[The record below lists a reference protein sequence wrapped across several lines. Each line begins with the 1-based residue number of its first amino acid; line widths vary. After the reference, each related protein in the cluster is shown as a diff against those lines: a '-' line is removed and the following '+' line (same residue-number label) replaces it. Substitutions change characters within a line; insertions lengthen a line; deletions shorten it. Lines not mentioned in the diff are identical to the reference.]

1 MLKPLII
8 GLLCSLPAIA
18 FAQIPKF
25 SDYPA
30 KVYNGPAAKLVLD
43 SQDAKD
49 FRTRLRDA
57 LKEKPNFAGEYVI
70 TMWGCGAGCRSYS
83 IINKRTERLLKD
95 GFGGEGGGDVTDA
108 KANSRLI
115 ITEGPQYEGEYS
127 DRKVGYNRD
136 YYVLNGQKLQL
147 IKRVPIKEPN
157 EE

>member
-1 MLKPLII
+1 MIKTLII
-8 GLLCSLPAIA
+8 GLLCTLPAIA
-18 FAQIPKF
+18 FAKTPKF

-30 KVYNGPAAKLVLD
+30 KVYNGPAAKLVMD
-43 SQDAKD
+43 SENAKL

-83 IINKRTERLLKD
+83 IINKRTGRLLSE
-95 GFGGEGGGDVTDA
+95 GFGGEGGVEITDA
-108 KANSRLI
+108 KVNSRLI
-115 ITEGPQYEGEYS
+115 ITEGAQYEGEYS
-127 DRKVGYNRD
+127 DHEVGYKRD

-147 IKRVPIKEPN
+147 IKRVPIKRPN